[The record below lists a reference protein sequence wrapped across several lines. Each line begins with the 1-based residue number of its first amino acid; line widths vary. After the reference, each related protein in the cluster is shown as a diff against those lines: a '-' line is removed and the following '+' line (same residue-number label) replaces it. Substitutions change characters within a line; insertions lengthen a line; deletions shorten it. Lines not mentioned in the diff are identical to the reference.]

1 MTLRGEAAVMATYA
15 RYPVTLVRG
24 EGLRVWDDEGRGYL
38 DLVGGLGALSLGH
51 CHPAFVEAVER
62 AARTLGLTSNL
73 FATPPQAEL
82 ADRLAA
88 LIHVP
93 DARVFFCNS
102 GAEAN
107 EGVIKL
113 VRRWGLPQG
122 KHVIVTLEG
131 SFHGRT
137 MAALAA
143 TGQPPKREPF
153 EPIHDWFRYVQPQDA
168 SALRGA
174 LALGDVAAVFLEPV
188 MGEGGVI
195 PLDLGYL
202 KTVRELCDEHDAL
215 FAVDEVQAGTG
226 RCGDWLSITAAGV
239 VPDVVALAKALGGGL
254 PMGALVAPAPLSF
267 APGEHA
273 STFGGG
279 PVPSAAALAVLETI
293 ERDGLIANV
302 AAMGELLRA
311 EVTRRAPAGTLAE
324 VRGRGLLNGFQVS
337 HGIAAHDVAMAM
349 LRRGVLASTA
359 GPDTVRFTPPYT
371 ITAAEVDEAAATLAD
386 ALEEVA
392 S

>member
-1 MTLRGEAAVMATYA
+1 LL
-15 RYPVTLVRG
+15 P
-24 EGLRVWDDEGRGYL
+24 
-38 DLVGGLGALSLGH
+38 
-51 CHPAFVEAVER
+51 
-62 AARTLGLTSNL
+62 
-73 FATPPQAEL
+73 
-82 ADRLAA
+82 
-88 LIHVP
+88 VP

-113 VRRWGLPQG
+113 VRKRGLPQG
-122 KHVIVTLEG
+122 KDVIVTLEG

-143 TGQPPKREPF
+143 TGQPPKRAPF
-153 EPIHDWFRYVQPQDA
+153 EPIHEWFRYVAPGDA
-168 SALRGA
+168 GA
-174 LALGDVAAVFLEPV
+174 LAVALAPGDVAAVFLEPV

-202 KTVRELCDEHDAL
+202 QRVRALCDEHGAL

-226 RCGDWLSITAAGV
+226 RCGEWLSITAAGV

-254 PMGALVAPAPLSF
+254 PMGALVAPADLSF

-293 ERDGLIANV
+293 ERDDLLANV
-302 AAMGELLRA
+302 VAMGELLRA
-311 EVTRRAPAGTLAE
+311 EVARLAPAGTLVE
-324 VRGRGLLNGFQVS
+324 VRGRGLLNGFQVAE
-337 HGIAAHDVAMAM
+337 GLAAHDVAMAM

-371 ITAAEVDEAAATLAD
+371 IAPAEVDVAAKALAD

-392 S
+392 A